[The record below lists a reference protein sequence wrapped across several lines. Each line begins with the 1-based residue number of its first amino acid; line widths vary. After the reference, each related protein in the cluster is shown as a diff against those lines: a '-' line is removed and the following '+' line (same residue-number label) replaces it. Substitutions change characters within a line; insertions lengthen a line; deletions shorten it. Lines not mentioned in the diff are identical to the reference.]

1 MLKIYKRAFSI
12 ILIITMF
19 FMTACSKPD
28 ASGTDSS
35 QFSVTKDSILD
46 NLEGISAEFEDED
59 GNIRNITLS
68 RDAVKVKEF
77 NSAVVSDYA
86 NVLGSIEV
94 TIPDLKKTLEGFFV
108 ISYSFDGSWKVK
120 NISENVKV
128 NLK

>member
-28 ASGTDSS
+28 TSGNDSS
-35 QFSVTKDSILD
+35 QFSMTKESILE
-46 NLEGISAEFEDED
+46 NLEGISAEFEGED
-59 GNIRNITLS
+59 GNIRTITLS

-94 TIPDLKKTLEGFFV
+94 TVPDLKKTLEGFFV
-108 ISYSFDGSWKVK
+108 ITYSFDGSWKVK